1 MVESFDGVKTNFWS
15 QSNPADKKN
24 SERKTPNWSKGN
36 MEYISERLK
45 INNEHAL
52 QCTNNI

>member
-1 MVESFDGVKTNFWS
+1 MVESFDGVKTNFWN

-24 SERKTPNWSKGN
+24 SGRMTPNWSKGN